1 MRAFRGAVC
10 LGLMAWITGSAPSA
24 AEIGREVDLA
34 LVLAVD
40 VSGSIDADEARL
52 QRQGYVAAIT
62 DPEVIGAIRAGI
74 HRRIAVTYVE
84 WHDSGLHRVL
94 IDWTEIADAAS
105 AKAFAERLAEQ
116 PINIGRRTSISGA
129 IEVGIEL
136 LRVPGVQ
143 PLRRVIDISGD
154 GANNDGGPVDQARD
168 HAVKAGITING
179 LPILNDRPNRFGFPN
194 QADLDKYYEG
204 CVIGGPGAF
213 IVVAQSFETFAVAI
227 RRKLILEIAD
237 SGGIRHD
244 AQFVPPDY
252 APGCDI
258 GERMSQEFYRRRFAP
273 D

>member
-1 MRAFRGAVC
+1 MRAIRRVVF
-10 LGLMAWITGSAPSA
+10 LGLMLWLAGAAPTA

-62 DPEVIGAIRAGI
+62 DPEVVGAIRAGI

-84 WHDSGLHRVL
+84 WHDYGMHRVL

-105 AKAFAERLAEQ
+105 AKTFADRLAEQ

-129 IEVGIEL
+129 IEVGMEL
-136 LRVPGVQ
+136 LRASGVQ
-143 PLRRVIDISGD
+143 PLRQVIDISGD
-154 GANNDGGPVDQARD
+154 GANNDGEPVDLARD
-168 HAVKAGITING
+168 RAVKAGVTING

-194 QADLDKYYEG
+194 QPDLDKYYEG

-213 IVVAQSFETFAVAI
+213 LVVAKSFETFAVAI

-244 AQFVPPDY
+244 AQMTPPGY

-258 GERMSQEFYRRRFAP
+258 GERMSREFYRRRFAP